1 MELAAALRWIALLG
15 MHEEFRHHLTVT
27 LPDHRCLINPKG
39 IAFHQITA
47 SGLLQPVFV
56 LRRGVVS
63 ATTLLSDRFPSSLR
77 RVRHNRETMSL
88 VIVATLLLTE
98 AAHSLN
104 RHADHA
110 ARLQLTGPAG
120 SAICTSRLVASASVP
135 TSPGRPRP
143 RHLQVKFRHRHPL
156 TLCGA
161 AISKIGELH
170 GLGAF
175 HESRNIRR
183 ILGNVP

>member
-1 MELAAALRWIALLG
+1 MTSDQAEPQQARADLAAAFRWIARLG
-15 MHEEFRHHLTVT
+15 MHEGVCNHFTVM
-27 LPDHRCLINPKG
+27 LPDHRFLINPKG
-39 IAFHQITA
+39 VGFHRITA

-77 RVRHNRETMSL
+77 RVRHNREIISL

-135 TSPGRPRP
+135 TSPGRPP
-143 RHLQVKFRHRHPL
+143 P
-156 TLCGA
+156 
-161 AISKIGELH
+161 
-170 GLGAF
+170 
-175 HESRNIRR
+175 
-183 ILGNVP
+183 